1 VIVDE
6 LLRRA
11 FRDLPTARL
20 ATLAAGGAPYV
31 ASLWFVWRDEGLFLS
46 TRLGSATWEHAERDP
61 RVSLTIDRGHD
72 WRELAGVAID
82 GVADLLPAEHPE
94 MRAPMSAWHE
104 KYRAMLAGDGFERF
118 TEAVPQLGFL
128 RVEPLAVRT
137 WDHAWHE
144 RGIAGSQGRS

>member
-1 VIVDE
+1 MIVDE

-31 ASLWFVWRDEGLFLS
+31 ASLWFVWRDEGLFVS

>member
-128 RVEPLAVRT
+128 RVEPLDVRT

>member
-1 VIVDE
+1 MIVDE

-20 ATLAAGGAPYV
+20 ATLDPDGAPYV
-31 ASLWFVWRDEGLFLS
+31 AALWFVWRDEGLFLS

-61 RVSLTIDRGHD
+61 RVSLTIDRGRD
-72 WRELAGVAID
+72 WSELAGV
-82 GVADLLPAEHPE
+82 GVEGIAELLPAEHPD
-94 MRAPMSAWHE
+94 MRTPMSAWHE
-104 KYRAMLAGDGFERF
+104 KYRSMLAGDGFERF
-118 TEAVPQLGFL
+118 TEAVPHLGFL
-128 RVEPLAVRT
+128 RVEPLRVRT

>member
-1 VIVDE
+1 MIVDE

-72 WRELAGVAID
+72 WRELAGIAID

>member
-31 ASLWFVWRDEGLFLS
+31 ASLWFVWRD
-46 TRLGSATWEHAERDP
+46 ERDP

>member
-1 VIVDE
+1 MIVDE

-31 ASLWFVWRDEGLFLS
+31 ASLWFVWRDEGLFVS

-128 RVEPLAVRT
+128 RVEPLEVRT

-144 RGIAGSQGRS
+144 RGIAGSRGRS

>member
-72 WRELAGVAID
+72 WRELAGIAID

>member
-20 ATLAAGGAPYV
+20 ATLAAGGGPYV

-144 RGIAGSQGRS
+144 RGIAGSRGRS

>member
-1 VIVDE
+1 MIVDE

-20 ATLAAGGAPYV
+20 ATLAAGGAPYI

-72 WRELAGVAID
+72 WRELAGIAID